1 MPNPMSGLQTPPTQR
16 LEKITTKNCVMV
28 YIPCFA
34 GVSYHLLYFILLF
47 VASHSFAQTDSG
59 SFSDLGSTPGELIV
73 RLRSDASV
81 VQLQSL
87 SRQLGAASVSPIF
100 SPTTPAGQH
109 PRLRRAYLI
118 RFPSGW
124 DLEPLRH
131 RYARHAS
138 IEAVEMNRLNRF
150 CEETKPSDPSY
161 GEQWNLDALNLPQAW
176 HIEQGAP
183 EVTVAVVDSGIA
195 RQHPELRSQLWQ
207 NPGEIP
213 DNGLDDDENGYVDDI
228 NGWDFSDAPTLQG
241 HGDWTE
247 RDNEPDDETGHGTH
261 VSGIIAAEANNG
273 IGIAGIA
280 WGCRLMP
287 LRAGFKIGPGAFL
300 QNDDLAAAI
309 AYAADN
315 GAQVINMSWGDTVN
329 AFIIEDAVAYA
340 YYRGCVLVGAAGN
353 SQALG
358 SYYPAALKTVLSVA
372 GLERSGQLGVSN
384 FGASIDIAAPGDEI
398 LSVDMEQPYAYR
410 SGTSMAAAHVSGVAA
425 LVLSANPTCANTE
438 INQWLTG
445 TAREISLT
453 SVVGAGL
460 VDAYAA
466 LSVQTGLMAQIDVRW
481 TPQIEIVGSAGGAE
495 FASYWLEFGTSET
508 PELWYPIGHPQT
520 KPKSN
525 AVLHEWDTSAL
536 AEGTY
541 TLRLSVKAENGNTVR
556 DKVVVEV
563 RHTTPL
569 ISAHEA
575 GVWFSGNHFDS
586 IVIWQ
591 TDVLTTGE
599 VEIFQ
604 PEETLRD
611 SEIAPTRN
619 RDSEI
624 APTGKHPLRVA
635 RSDSVNRR
643 HIVYLSNLGL
653 PPGEYLYRL
662 IVQNRAGLRQIDDND
677 GALYQLAVRE
687 EHIQPAHLAQV
698 ASAGQSLRAIVAYVD
713 INRNGNLELIAVE
726 TDTVGWS
733 SPQIFEVGNNGTYK
747 PIFSLTEPLW
757 PWATAD
763 TDGDGLIELLGNAFG
778 TTFLLEQPAP
788 GEFPTERIWEAQ
800 GIWGGTIVDGD
811 ADGRPEIFSRHDAT
825 NSIWVYEA
833 NGNNSYHNIAILENP
848 TQGKNGIGTRFATG
862 DFDGDGRM
870 EILAGAHDGAVFI
883 YENVGDNRYKHTWI
897 GTLPESIPQLF
908 AAGDMNGDG
917 TPEFAVGAKVWTTE
931 PDITR
936 QHWLFTVFTS
946 DSDNTYRAVWSQRIR
961 NISDGGNGLTIADA
975 NNDGQNELCI
985 AVSPN
990 FYLVQYNGIAYRPIW
1005 HHPATSTFN
1014 PIVADVDSDGANE
1027 LLFNSENAF
1036 AVFKTLQQVGPSKG
1050 LTAPWG
1056 ISAKPVDETSI
1067 RLKWQAAPD
1076 AVTHTIYRRQGGE
1089 SPKSLREGV
1098 QETHFMDTGLTTGQT
1113 YWYALESRG
1122 SNGNQ
1127 LSSQSAW
1134 VSVVPTPPP
1143 RLRSAV
1149 YSPPHQL
1156 LLQFDKRMG
1165 PAAAH
1170 PAQYRLHSQTNDNT
1184 KAINPRFAGVHT
1196 HSGNYAPRSAILDKS
1211 LQRVVLTFPSGVFR
1225 TDSHY
1230 QIETLQ
1236 LADIYGAAIAADA
1249 RMLPVAFSAQPLT
1262 EAIVYPN
1269 PARGN
1274 QVTFARLPEGTRI
1287 YIYDVGGNCIASL
1300 VTTEV
1305 DRCRKVWY
1313 VAGVSS
1319 GVYIYMLEA
1328 GTERHVGKLSIIR

>member
-1 MPNPMSGLQTPPTQR
+1 MPNPTLGLQTSATQR
-16 LEKITTKNCVMV
+16 LEKITTKNCV
-28 YIPCFA
+28 F
-34 GVSYHLLYFILLF
+34 LYFILLF
-47 VASHSFAQTDSG
+47 VASYGFAQTDSG
-59 SFSDLGSTPGELIV
+59 SFSGLASTPGELIV

-81 VQLQSL
+81 AQLQSL
-87 SRQLGAASVSPIF
+87 SNQLGAASVSPVF
-100 SPTTPAGQH
+100 SPTTPAGRH

-150 CEETKPSDPSY
+150 CEATKPSDPRY

-176 HIEQGAP
+176 GIEQGAP
-183 EVTVAVVDSGIA
+183 DVTVAVVDSGIA
-195 RQHPELRSQLWQ
+195 RQHPELRAQLWQ

-213 DNGLDDDENGYVDDI
+213 NNGLDDDDNGYVDDI

-261 VSGIIAAEANNG
+261 VSGIIAAEANNR

-340 YYRGCVLVGAAGN
+340 YYRRCVLVAAAGN

-358 SYYPAALKTVLSVA
+358 SYYPAALETVLSVA

-438 INQWLTG
+438 IHQWLTG

-466 LSVQTGLMAQIDVRW
+466 LTVQTGLIAQIAVRR
-481 TPQIEIVGSAGGAE
+481 TPQIEIFGNAGGTE
-495 FASYWLEFGTSET
+495 FAGYWLEFGTSET
-508 PELWYPIGHPQT
+508 PALWYPIGHPQT

-525 AVLHEWDTSAL
+525 AILHEWDTSTL
-536 AEGTY
+536 AEGMY
-541 TLRLSVKAENGNTVR
+541 TLRLSVTAENGNIVR

-569 ISAHEA
+569 ISKHEA
-575 GVWFSGNHFDS
+575 GGWFSGNHFDS
-586 IVIWQ
+586 IIIWQ
-591 TDVLTTGE
+591 TDELTTGE
-599 VEIFQ
+599 VEIFSGTDI
-604 PEETLRD
+604 PGNVGRTL
-611 SEIAPTRN
+611 
-619 RDSEI
+619 
-624 APTGKHPLRVA
+624 GKHPLRVT
-635 RSDSVNRR
+635 RSDSVNRQ
-643 HIVYLSNLGL
+643 HLVYLSDLGL

-662 IVQNRAGLRQIDDND
+662 IARNRAGLRRIDDND

-687 EHIQPAHLAQV
+687 EHIQPAHLSPV
-698 ASAGQSLRAIVAYVD
+698 ASVGPGLHAIVATVD
-713 INRNGNLELIAVE
+713 INRNGHLELIAVE
-726 TDTVGWS
+726 TDTVGWT

-747 PIFSLTEPLW
+747 PIFSLPESLW

-788 GEFPTERIWEAQ
+788 GKFPTERIWEAP
-800 GIWGGTIVDGD
+800 GIWGGTIVDAD
-811 ADGRPEIFSRHDAT
+811 ADGSPEIFSRHDAT
-825 NSIWVYEA
+825 NSIWIYEA
-833 NGNNSYHNIAILENP
+833 NGDNSYHNITILENP

-862 DFDGDGRM
+862 DFDGDGQM
-870 EILAGAHDGAVFI
+870 EILAADQDGEVFI
-883 YENVGDNRYKHTWI
+883 YENVGDNRYKQTWI
-897 GTLPESIPQLF
+897 DTLPASIPQLF

-990 FYLVQYNGIAYRPIW
+990 FYLVQYNGIDYCPIW

-1014 PIVADVDSDGANE
+1014 PIVADVDGDGANE

-1036 AVFKTLQQVGPSKG
+1036 AVFKALQQVGISEGLPS
-1050 LTAPWG
+1050 PWG

-1067 RLKWQAAPD
+1067 RLMWQAAPD
-1076 AVTHTIYRRQGGE
+1076 AVTHTLYRRQGQE
-1089 SPKSLREGV
+1089 SPKSIREGIRG
-1098 QETHFMDTGLTTGQT
+1098 THFMDTGLTPGQT

-1122 SNGNQ
+1122 SNGK
-1127 LSSQSAW
+1127 LSKQSAW
-1134 VSVVPTPPP
+1134 VPVVPTPAP
-1143 RLRSAV
+1143 RMSSAV

-1156 LLQFDKRMG
+1156 LLRFDKPMG
-1165 PAAAH
+1165 PAAAQ
-1170 PAQYRLHSQTNDNT
+1170 PAQYRLHRQKNDNIT
-1184 KAINPRFAGVHT
+1184 RNPIAQRASSTEINST
-1196 HSGNYAPRSAILDKS
+1196 GNYAPRSAMLDKS

-1225 TDSHY
+1225 TDNRY

-1236 LADIYGAAIAADA
+1236 LADIHGAPIAADA
-1249 RMLPVAFSAQPLT
+1249 RMLPVAFSVQPLT

-1269 PARGN
+1269 PAGGN

-1287 YIYDVGGNCIASL
+1287 YVYDMGGNCIASL

-1305 DRCRKVWY
+1305 DRCQKIWY
-1313 VAGVSS
+1313 VTDVSS
-1319 GVYIYMLEA
+1319 GVYIYVLEA
-1328 GTERHVGKLSIIR
+1328 GTDRHVGKLSIIR

>member
-1 MPNPMSGLQTPPTQR
+1 MPTYTYQK
-16 LEKITTKNCVMV
+16 LENLTTNYYV
-28 YIPCFA
+28 F
-34 GVSYHLLYFILLF
+34 LYFMMLL
-47 VASHSFAQTDSG
+47 VGSPGFAQTGSG
-59 SFSDLGSTPGELIV
+59 SFSDSTSTPGELIV
-73 RLRSDASV
+73 RLRSDAAV

-87 SRQLGAASVSPIF
+87 SRQLGAASVSPVF

-109 PRLRRAYLI
+109 SRLRRAYLI
-118 RFPSGW
+118 RFPSDW
-124 DLEPLRH
+124 DLESLRW

-150 CEETKPSDPSY
+150 CEETKPIDPRY

-176 HIEQGAP
+176 RLEQGTP

-195 RQHPELRSQLWQ
+195 RHHPELRSQLWQ

-213 DNGLDDDENGYVDDI
+213 NNGLDDDENGYIDDI

-287 LRAGFKIGPGAFL
+287 LRAGFKVGPGAFL

-340 YYRGCVLVGAAGN
+340 YSRRCVLVGAAGN
-353 SQALG
+353 SQSLG
-358 SYYPAALKTVLSVA
+358 SYYPAALKTVMSVA
-372 GLERSGQLGVSN
+372 GLEKSGQLGVSN

-398 LSVDMEQPYAYR
+398 LSIDMEQPYAYR

-425 LVLSANPTCANTE
+425 LVLSANPTCANTQ
-438 INQWLTG
+438 IHQWLTG
-445 TAREISLT
+445 TAREISLP

-466 LSVQTGLMAQIDVRW
+466 LTVQTGLIAHIAVRW
-481 TPQIEIVGSAGGAE
+481 TPQIEIFGSAGGTE

-508 PELWYPIGHPQT
+508 PDLWYPIGHPQT

-525 AVLHEWDTSAL
+525 AILHEWDTSAL
-536 AEGTY
+536 AEGMY

-569 ISAHEA
+569 VSKHEA

-586 IVIWQ
+586 IIIWQ
-591 TDVLTTGE
+591 TDVLTIGE
-599 VEIFQ
+599 VEIFLGTDT
-604 PEETLRD
+604 PGNLAETL
-611 SEIAPTRN
+611 
-619 RDSEI
+619 
-624 APTGKHPLRVA
+624 GKHPLRVA
-635 RSDSVNRR
+635 RSDSVNRQ
-643 HIVYLSNLGL
+643 HIVYLSDLGL
-653 PPGEYLYRL
+653 LPGEYLYRL
-662 IVQNRAGLRQIDDND
+662 IAQNRAGLRQLDDND
-677 GALYQLAVRE
+677 GALYQIAVRE
-687 EHIQPAHLAQV
+687 EYIQPAHLLQGASAERSLHAVV
-698 ASAGQSLRAIVAYVD
+698 ASVD
-713 INRNGNLELIAVE
+713 INRNGKLELIAVE
-726 TDTVGWS
+726 TDTVGWT

-747 PIFSLTEPLW
+747 PIFSFTEPLW
-757 PWATAD
+757 PWTTAD

-811 ADGRPEIFSRHDAT
+811 ADGIPEIFSRDDAT
-825 NSIWVYEA
+825 NSIRVYEA
-833 NGNNSYHNIAILENP
+833 NGDNSYHNITILENP

-862 DFDGDGRM
+862 DFDGDGQM
-870 EILAGAHDGAVFI
+870 EILTGDQDSELFI
-883 YENVGDNRYKHTWI
+883 YENVGNNRYSQTWI

-908 AAGDMNGDG
+908 AAGDLNGDG
-917 TPEFAVGAKVWTTE
+917 NPEFAVGAKVWTTE

-936 QHWLFTVFTS
+936 YHWLFTVFTS
-946 DSDNTYRAVWSQRIR
+946 HSDNIYRAVWRQRIQT
-961 NISDGGNGLTIADA
+961 ISDGGNGLTIADA
-975 NNDGQNELCI
+975 NNDGRNELCI

-990 FYLVQYNGIAYRPIW
+990 FYLLQYNGIDYRPIW

-1027 LLFNSENAF
+1027 LLFNSENAL
-1036 AVFKTLQQVGPSKG
+1036 ALFKTPQQVGTSKG
-1050 LTAPWG
+1050 FTAPWG

-1067 RLKWQAAPD
+1067 LLRWQAAPD
-1076 AVTHTIYRRQGGE
+1076 AVTHTIYRRQGQE
-1089 SPKSLREGV
+1089 SPKSIREGV
-1098 QETHFMDTGLTTGQT
+1098 QETHFMDTRLTTGQT
-1113 YWYALESRG
+1113 YWYALESLG
-1122 SNGNQ
+1122 SNGK
-1127 LSSQSAW
+1127 LSRQSAW
-1134 VSVVPTPPP
+1134 ASVVPTHPP
-1143 RLRSAV
+1143 RLHSAV

-1156 LLQFDKRMG
+1156 LLQFDKPMG

-1170 PAQYRLHSQTNDNT
+1170 PAQYRLHSQKNDNIT
-1184 KAINPRFAGVHT
+1184 GNPVAQRANRTAVNST
-1196 HSGNYAPRSAILDKS
+1196 GNYAPRSAILDKS

-1225 TDSHY
+1225 SDIRY

-1236 LADIYGAAIAADA
+1236 LADIYGAAIAEDA
-1249 RMLPVAFSAQPLT
+1249 RMLPVEFSVQTLT

-1269 PARGN
+1269 PVSGN

-1287 YIYDVGGNCIASL
+1287 YVYDVGGNCIASL

-1305 DRCRKVWY
+1305 DRCRKVWH

-1319 GVYIYMLEA
+1319 GVYIYVLEA
-1328 GTERHVGKLSIIR
+1328 GTARHVGKLSIIR

>member
-1 MPNPMSGLQTPPTQR
+1 MPNVTYQR
-16 LEKITTKNCVMV
+16 LEKITTTNC
-28 YIPCFA
+28 IF
-34 GVSYHLLYFILLF
+34 LYFILLL
-47 VASHSFAQTDSG
+47 VGSHGFAQTDSG
-59 SFSDLGSTPGELIV
+59 SFSDITSTPGELIV
-73 RLRSDASV
+73 RLHSDASV
-81 VQLQSL
+81 AQLRLL
-87 SRQLGAASVSPIF
+87 SRQLGAVSVSPIF

-118 RFPSGW
+118 RFPSDW
-124 DLEPLRH
+124 AMEPLRQ
-131 RYARHAS
+131 RYARHVS

-150 CEETKPSDPSY
+150 CEETKPNDPRYS
-161 GEQWNLDALNLPQAW
+161 EQWNLDALNLPQAW
-176 HIEQGAP
+176 RIEQEAQ
-183 EVTVAVVDSGIA
+183 EITVAVVDSGIA

-247 RDNEPDDETGHGTH
+247 RDNQPDDETGHGTH

-287 LRAGFKIGPGAFL
+287 LRAGFKVGPGAFL

-329 AFIIEDAVAYA
+329 AFIIEDAVEYA
-340 YYRGCVLVGAAGN
+340 YYRRCVLVGAAGN

-372 GLERSGQLGVSN
+372 GLEKSGQLGVSN

-398 LSVDMEQPYAYR
+398 LSLDMEQPYAYR

-425 LVLSANPTCANTE
+425 LVLSANPTCSNTE
-438 INQWLTG
+438 IHQWLTG

-453 SVVGAGL
+453 SLVGAGL

-466 LSVQTGLMAQIDVRW
+466 LTVQTGLIADIVGRW
-481 TPQIEIVGSAGGAE
+481 TSQFGIFGSAGGPE
-495 FASYWLEFGTSET
+495 FSSYWLEFGISET

-563 RHTTPL
+563 RHTTPI
-569 ISAHEA
+569 ISTHEA

-586 IVIWQ
+586 IIIWQ
-591 TDVLTTGE
+591 TDALTTGE
-599 VEIFQ
+599 VEIF
-604 PEETLRD
+604 PGAD
-611 SEIAPTRN
+611 SPGNLGEIL
-619 RDSEI
+619 D
-624 APTGKHPLRVA
+624 HPLRIA
-635 RSDSVNRR
+635 RSDSVSRQ
-643 HIVYLSNLGL
+643 HIVYLSNFGL
-653 PPGEYLYRL
+653 APGEYLYRL
-662 IVQNRAGLRQIDDND
+662 IARNRAGLWQIDDNG
-677 GALYQLAVRE
+677 GALYQIAVRE
-687 EHIQPAHLAQV
+687 EYIHPSHLSQI
-698 ASAGQSLRAIVAYVD
+698 ASTERSLRAIVASVD
-713 INRNGNLELIAVE
+713 MNRNGNLELIAVG
-726 TDTVGWS
+726 TDTVGWA
-733 SPQIFEVGNNGTYK
+733 SPQILEVVNDGTYK

-778 TTFLLEQPAP
+778 VTFLLEQPAP

-811 ADGRPEIFSRHDAT
+811 ADGSPEIFSRYDAT

-833 NGNNSYHNIAILENP
+833 NGDNSYHNIAILENP
-848 TQGKNGIGTRFATG
+848 TQGKNGIGARFATG
-862 DFDGDGRM
+862 DFDGDGQM
-870 EILAGAHDGAVFI
+870 EILTGDQDGEVFI
-883 YENVGDNRYKHTWI
+883 YENIGDNRYRHTWI
-897 GTLPESIPQLF
+897 GTLPECIPQLF
-908 AAGDMNGDG
+908 AAGDMNSDG
-917 TPEFAVGAKVWTTE
+917 NPEFAVGAKVWTTE

-936 QHWLFTVFTS
+936 HHWLFTVFTS

-961 NISDGGNGLTIADA
+961 HISDGGNGLTIADA

-990 FYLVQYNGIAYRPIW
+990 FYLVQYNGIDYRPIW

-1014 PIVADVDSDGANE
+1014 PIVADVDNDGDNE
-1027 LLFNSENAF
+1027 LLFNSENAL
-1036 AVFKTLQQVGPSKG
+1036 AVFKTPQQVGTSKG
-1050 LTAPWG
+1050 FTAPWG

-1067 RLKWQAAPD
+1067 RLRWQVSPD
-1076 AVTHTIYRRQGGE
+1076 AVTHTIYRRQGQA
-1089 SPKSLREGV
+1089 SPKSIREGV
-1098 QETHFMDTGLTTGQT
+1098 QETHFVDTGLTTGQT

-1122 SNGNQ
+1122 SNGK
-1127 LSSQSAW
+1127 LSKQSAW

-1156 LLQFDKRMG
+1156 LLQFDKPMG
-1165 PAAAH
+1165 FAAAH
-1170 PAQYRLHSQTNDNT
+1170 SAQYRLHSQKNENITR
-1184 KAINPRFAGVHT
+1184 NPIAQQASRPENST
-1196 HSGNYAPRSAILDKS
+1196 RNYAPRSAILDKS
-1211 LQRVVLTFPSGVFR
+1211 LQRVVLTFRSDVFR
-1225 TDSHY
+1225 TDSRY
-1230 QIETLQ
+1230 QIEILQ

-1249 RMLPVAFSAQPLT
+1249 RMLPVAFSVQPLT

-1269 PARGN
+1269 PASGN
-1274 QVTFARLPEGTRI
+1274 QVTFDRLPEGTRI
-1287 YIYDVGGNCIASL
+1287 SIYDVGGNCIASL
-1300 VTTEV
+1300 VTTEA

-1313 VAGVSS
+1313 VTGVSS
-1319 GVYIYMLEA
+1319 GVYIYVLEA
-1328 GTERHVGKLSIIR
+1328 GTDRYVGKLSIIR